1 MKTCKTCKT
10 RMTCQSLCPEIESR
24 LPKEYTGKDGRV
36 EVSMDTD
43 AFNAVMERYAYRDWS
58 HDEAVSRCPKV
69 DLSVFTAKE
78 KSAVLLLASGM
89 SQRGAAK
96 RLRIKL
102 SSLQKRV
109 RTARAR
115 LSACQF
121 SYLVKGN
128 HIHAADGDIGEA
140 I

>member
-1 MKTCKTCKT
+1 MKTCKTCKA
-10 RMTCQSLCPEIESR
+10 RNTCISLCPEVESR

-69 DLSVFTAKE
+69 DLSLLTAKE
-78 KSAVLLLASGM
+78 RSAVLLIASGL
-89 SQRGAAK
+89 SQRAAAR
-96 RLRIKL
+96 RLNIKL

-109 RTARAR
+109 STARAR

-121 SYLVKGN
+121 SYLVKGDN
-128 HIHAADGDIGEA
+128 IRARVGDTGEA